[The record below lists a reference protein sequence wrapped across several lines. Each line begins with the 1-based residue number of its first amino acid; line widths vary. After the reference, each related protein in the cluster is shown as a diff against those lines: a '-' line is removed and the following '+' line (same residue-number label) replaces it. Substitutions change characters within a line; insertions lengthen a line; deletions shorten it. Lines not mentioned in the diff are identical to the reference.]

1 MQRMLKP
8 LFFCVALLPL
18 AAAGD
23 FNAAV
28 SAYENQDFA
37 KAYQEFRR
45 LAELGD
51 APSQRNLA
59 VMYANGSFVE
69 RNTVEAWA
77 WAALAAEQ
85 DAESSAPIRDRLA
98 SKLTDTEKL
107 TAEQRLQEL
116 QQQYGQA
123 AIAEKLLPVP
133 ADQMA
138 DCTVQISGDAQPIQT
153 YPPRYPVNAARD
165 GIEGSSCLTFY
176 LSDSGTPLRVSIYQS
191 DANRSSG
198 KTLGEGEKTRYATQ
212 FSQESAL
219 TLRKWQFTPP
229 ATQALREIPT
239 RYCLDFLLDGS
250 KKGQQ
255 KKVDETEQRYAAADG
270 DPIAQYQFAR
280 KLEAQL
286 TSAKFPD
293 GKRQQFSNV
302 MHALYKQSAIAGF
315 ADSQFKMATNLL
327 TGNQCEKDIG
337 KGIAWLTFAAQQ
349 GHSESQYLLASRLR
363 HGEGV
368 EPNPE
373 KAVKWLQA
381 AAESGHSRAQLE
393 YALYLL
399 QHHPDQA
406 ELARRYLPETP
417 KPYDLI
423 ELEAAALSQALAG
436 NFGKAVEYQTE
447 VVAIARDI
455 ETAHTEREQV
465 LARYQAGQLPLV
477 ASLN

>member
-8 LFFCVALLPL
+8 LFFCAALLPL
-18 AAAGD
+18 VAAGD

-138 DCTVQISGDAQPIQT
+138 DCTVEVSSDARPVKT
-153 YPPRYPVNAARD
+153 FPPRYPVQAIRD
-165 GIEGSSCLTFY
+165 GFEGYTCLSFY
-176 LSDSGTPLRVSIYQS
+176 LNENGVPLRASVYDVKVSK
-191 DANRSSG
+191 DGKKNRNDESS
-198 KTLGEGEKTRYATQ
+198 TRYANW
-212 FSQESAL
+212 FSQEAKLAL
-219 TLRKWQFTPP
+219 QKWVFSPP
-229 ATQALREIPT
+229 ATQALREIPS
-239 RYCLDFLLDGS
+239 RYCLDFLLHDS
-250 KKGQQ
+250 EKGQQ
-255 KKVDETEQRYAAADG
+255 QVKEDAEQRDAAADG
-270 DPIAQYQFAR
+270 DPVAQYRFAR
-280 KLEAQL
+280 KLETRL
-286 TSAKFPD
+286 TNPRFPED
-293 GKRQQFSNV
+293 KRQQVTTV
-302 MHALYKQSAIAGF
+302 MHALYKQSAFAGF

-399 QHHPDQA
+399 QHHPGQA

-423 ELEAAALSQALAG
+423 ELEAAALSHALAG
-436 NFGKAVEYQTE
+436 NFSKAVEYQTE